1 MKASKSGYLAIL
13 KYLIYNLADVNNKDK
28 YNKINLM
35 KSFKK
40 ENKKKTILSEF
51 FYSLSIQGKKIDMI
65 SIWP

>member
-40 ENKKKTILSEF
+40 ENKKKQFYQGF
-51 FYSLSIQGKKIDMI
+51 FIHFLYKEKKQI
-65 SIWP
+65 